1 MSSKH
6 GGKLC
11 LKMNMKKSFDVLLKN
26 MSSERRARVDKKV
39 ALLNKEMALF
49 ELRQALD
56 MTQTELADELNMKQ
70 AAISKFEKQSDI
82 YISTLRKILAGMGGE
97 LIISA
102 RFSEGEVRIRQFDDV
117 RRDRAHSVVGT
128 V

>member
-1 MSSKH
+1 
-6 GGKLC
+6 
-11 LKMNMKKSFDVLLKN
+11 MKKSFDSLLKK
-26 MSSERRARVDKKV
+26 MSPARRVRVDKKV
-39 ALLNKEMALF
+39 ASLKKEMALF

-56 MTQTELADELNMKQ
+56 MTQTELAGELKMKQ

-117 RRDRAHSVVGT
+117 RKDIIHDAYARV
-128 V
+128 

>member
-1 MSSKH
+1 MSP
-6 GGKLC
+6 
-11 LKMNMKKSFDVLLKN
+11 
-26 MSSERRARVDKKV
+26 ERRVRVDKKV
-39 ALLNKEMALF
+39 ALLKKEMALF

-117 RRDRAHSVVGT
+117 RRDMARTVVGT

>member
-1 MSSKH
+1 
-6 GGKLC
+6 
-11 LKMNMKKSFDVLLKN
+11 MKKTFDNLLQK
-26 MSSERRARVDKKV
+26 MSPVRRARVDKKV
-39 ALLNKEMALF
+39 ASLKKEMALF

-56 MTQTELADELNMKQ
+56 MTQTELAGELKMKQ

-117 RRDRAHSVVGT
+117 RKDSIHEAYVRV
-128 V
+128 

>member
-1 MSSKH
+1 
-6 GGKLC
+6 
-11 LKMNMKKSFDVLLKN
+11 MKKSFDVLLKN

-39 ALLNKEMALF
+39 ALLKKEMALF

-117 RRDRAHSVVGT
+117 RRDMARSVVGT

>member
-1 MSSKH
+1 
-6 GGKLC
+6 
-11 LKMNMKKSFDVLLKN
+11 MKKSFDNLLQK
-26 MSSERRARVDKKV
+26 MSPARRVRVDKKV
-39 ALLNKEMALF
+39 TLLKKEMALF

-56 MTQTELADELNMKQ
+56 MTQTELAGELKMKQ

-97 LIISA
+97 LVISA

-117 RRDRAHSVVGT
+117 RKEMVLCGQ
-128 V
+128 

>member
-1 MSSKH
+1 
-6 GGKLC
+6 
-11 LKMNMKKSFDVLLKN
+11 MKKSFDVLLKN

-117 RRDRAHSVVGT
+117 RRDRARSVVGT
-128 V
+128 

>member
-1 MSSKH
+1 
-6 GGKLC
+6 
-11 LKMNMKKSFDVLLKN
+11 MNKTFDSLLKK
-26 MSSERRARVDKKV
+26 MSPERRVRVDKKV
-39 ALLNKEMALF
+39 VSLNKEMALF

-56 MTQTELADELNMKQ
+56 MTQTELAGELKMKQ

-117 RRDRAHSVVGT
+117 RKDIIQEAYARG
-128 V
+128 

>member
-1 MSSKH
+1 MR
-6 GGKLC
+6 
-11 LKMNMKKSFDVLLKN
+11 KSFDSLLKK
-26 MSSERRARVDKKV
+26 MSPVRRVHVEKKV
-39 ALLNKEMALF
+39 ALLKKEMALF

-56 MTQTELADELNMKQ
+56 MTQTELAGELKMKQ

-102 RFSEGEVRIRQFDDV
+102 RFSEGEVRIRQFDDL
-117 RRDRAHSVVGT
+117 RKDITHEAYARG
-128 V
+128 

>member
-1 MSSKH
+1 MSP
-6 GGKLC
+6 
-11 LKMNMKKSFDVLLKN
+11 
-26 MSSERRARVDKKV
+26 ERRSRVDKKV
-39 ALLNKEMALF
+39 ALLKKEMALF

-97 LIISA
+97 MIISA

-117 RRDRAHSVVGT
+117 RRDRAHSAVGT

>member
-1 MSSKH
+1 
-6 GGKLC
+6 
-11 LKMNMKKSFDVLLKN
+11 

>member
-1 MSSKH
+1 
-6 GGKLC
+6 
-11 LKMNMKKSFDVLLKN
+11 MKKSFDSLLKK
-26 MSSERRARVDKKV
+26 MSPERRVRVDKKV
-39 ALLNKEMALF
+39 AFLNKEMALF
-49 ELRQALD
+49 ELRHALD
-56 MTQTELADELNMKQ
+56 MTQTELAGELKMKQ

-117 RRDRAHSVVGT
+117 RKNNSHEAYARV
-128 V
+128 

>member
-1 MSSKH
+1 
-6 GGKLC
+6 
-11 LKMNMKKSFDVLLKN
+11 MKKSFDILLKN
-26 MSSERRARVDKKV
+26 MSPERRVRVDKKV

-117 RRDRAHSVVGT
+117 RRDKARTVVGT

>member
-1 MSSKH
+1 
-6 GGKLC
+6 
-11 LKMNMKKSFDVLLKN
+11 MKKSFDILLKN
-26 MSSERRARVDKKV
+26 MSPERRVRVDKKV
-39 ALLNKEMALF
+39 ALLKKEMALF

-117 RRDRAHSVVGT
+117 RRDMARTVVGT